1 MGYMYLSFAIVG
13 ESIGDN
19 LLKASAGFTRPV
31 YGISALLSYGIC
43 FYFFSLSLKTINLNI
58 AYAVWAG
65 IGILLTAVIAFLFW
79 KEPIN
84 LGNILGIFFI
94 IVGVVILSFYGEN

>member
-1 MGYMYLSFAIVG
+1 
-13 ESIGDN
+13 
-19 LLKASAGFTRPV
+19 
-31 YGISALLSYGIC
+31 
-43 FYFFSLSLKTINLNI
+43 
-58 AYAVWAG
+58 
-65 IGILLTAVIAFLFW
+65 FW

>member
-13 ESIGDN
+13 ELIGDN

-65 IGILLTAVIAFLFW
+65 IGILLTAVIAFLFL
-79 KEPIN
+79 EGTDQPRQYFRN
-84 LGNILGIFFI
+84 LLHHCGGRD
-94 IVGVVILSFYGEN
+94 S

>member
-13 ESIGDN
+13 ELIGDN

-65 IGILLTAVIAFLFW
+65 IGILLTAVIVQRYNGQKTGWCFNGGLRRF
-79 KEPIN
+79 
-84 LGNILGIFFI
+84 
-94 IVGVVILSFYGEN
+94 S